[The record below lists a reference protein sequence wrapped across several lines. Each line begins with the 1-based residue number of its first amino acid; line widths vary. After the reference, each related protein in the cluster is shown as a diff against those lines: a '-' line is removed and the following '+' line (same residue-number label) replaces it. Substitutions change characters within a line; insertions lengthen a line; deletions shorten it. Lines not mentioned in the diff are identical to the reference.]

1 MTYESIGECSDVI
14 EVRDDFGDGEA
25 LHMMDYKS
33 NGATPTI
40 ATERTTLYVV
50 FRTCYR
56 ISQKLKTGN
65 GFRAIVQNDSTYCL
79 LILANFFDIYYR
91 SLKVI

>member
-1 MTYESIGECSDVI
+1 MTYDSIGECIDVI
-14 EVRDDFGDGEA
+14 EVRDDGEA

-50 FRTCYR
+50 LRTCYR

-65 GFRAIVQNDSTYCL
+65 GFRAIVQNDCTYCL
-79 LILANFFDIYYR
+79 LILANVFDIYYR